1 MTKQVQNEG
10 REVSNESD
18 FVEQYDWQDEM
29 MGHGMQ
35 DISSAAA
42 SVFLALVAW
51 IAAVVCIGF
60 VAFEL
65 GRVILNG

>member
-1 MTKQVQNEG
+1 MTEQVQNEG
-10 REVSNESD
+10 HKVSDDSD

-42 SVFLALVAW
+42 SVFLAVVAW
-51 IAAVVCIGF
+51 VAVVVCIGF